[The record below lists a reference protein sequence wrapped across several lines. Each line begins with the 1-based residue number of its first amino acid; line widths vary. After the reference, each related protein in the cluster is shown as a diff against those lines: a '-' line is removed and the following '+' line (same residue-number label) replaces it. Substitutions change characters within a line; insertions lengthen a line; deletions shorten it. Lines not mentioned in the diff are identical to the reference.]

1 MSRRPIHIA
10 FVSALVLTMFAATT
24 AAAQDG
30 DLDATRERREQII
43 GELDVMRSTDLEL
56 KAEAS
61 RLAEEQ
67 EELEHRLD
75 DAQVE
80 LDSIRHRQ
88 EELGTDLVAA
98 ERAES
103 VARAAANDRAV
114 AAYMKPRGEA
124 SARLLQSRDLNEM
137 ERVTTLVTAVADE
150 DRRVIGEH
158 VAAKRSLEGVRS
170 ELADA
175 ELRAEE
181 LRSQRAADVE
191 TLRAARARHA
201 EVEQALDAR
210 IDDFQ
215 SEADALA
222 AQEAEIAAL
231 IAERAAPAEVPVAE
245 TVGATSTVPAG
256 PSAPSTPA
264 TSSGGG
270 GGGPSATAAPTTP
283 RPQPTSPPSTASP
296 PPSSTSLAWP
306 ASGPVT
312 SPFGPRWGRMH
323 NGIDI
328 GASMGQGIVAA
339 AGGTVIFSGV
349 MSGFGE
355 VVLIDHGGGLVTL
368 YAHQSQRQVSNGQS
382 VSRGQRIGLVGSTG
396 NSTGP
401 HLHFET
407 RVSGTSVDPM
417 RYL

>member
-1 MSRRPIHIA
+1 
-10 FVSALVLTMFAATT
+10 
-24 AAAQDG
+24 
-30 DLDATRERREQII
+30 
-43 GELDVMRSTDLEL
+43 
-56 KAEAS
+56 
-61 RLAEEQ
+61 
-67 EELEHRLD
+67 
-75 DAQVE
+75 
-80 LDSIRHRQ
+80 
-88 EELGTDLVAA
+88 
-98 ERAES
+98 
-103 VARAAANDRAV
+103 
-114 AAYMKPRGEA
+114 MKPRGEA